1 MTNNRNLYLNQN
13 SFQDEVNTISCNL
26 DLDQESFQAGK
37 EKESQSLSVVR
48 WIIHQASGLLGLA
61 TFNPI

>member
-1 MTNNRNLYLNQN
+1 MMKLRKSHTHKENKHDKVFCQARL
-13 SFQDEVNTISCNL
+13 
-26 DLDQESFQAGK
+26 QAGK

-61 TFNPI
+61 TFNPIWPVY